1 VRHRAHQ
8 LAVLDDGLPDRCVVN
23 KGQQNLKRIILHFHI
38 LIEYFSR
45 ILVV

>member
-1 VRHRAHQ
+1 
-8 LAVLDDGLPDRCVVN
+8 LPLMSEGD